1 MTHTEQ
7 TAKWARGVEARAAEA
22 YAAALADDRP
32 GKTEGQRA
40 EARREA
46 ERALTRARRAA
57 RIATQREARLEAEQ
71 NPGFSFLMY

>member
-7 TAKWARGVEARAAEA
+7 TARWARGQEARAAEA

-40 EARREA
+40 KARREA
-46 ERALTRARRAA
+46 ERALNRARRAA
-57 RIATQREARLEAEQ
+57 RLAEREEAKTRDAQ
-71 NPGFSFLMY
+71 NPSFALLW